1 MKVTKYG
8 HACVV
13 LEEQGKK
20 LVIDPGSWTE
30 GLGPLDNI
38 AAVVITHNH
47 QDHLNIQHLQA
58 ILQQNPGVQMF
69 GAQEAAQDMAKQN
82 IQANSV
88 TGGHAAT
95 VGPFTV
101 RFYGNMHA
109 LIHEDFPP
117 VPHNVGV
124 LVNDTFY
131 YPGDSFTVPDG
142 APVKILAVPASAP
155 WMKIAEA
162 VDFIN
167 TVRPQVCFPTHN
179 ALLSDI
185 GEQLTDNWFKGV
197 CDGIHATYHSL
208 KAGESFEA

>member
-1 MKVTKYG
+1 MKITKYG

-13 LEEQGKK
+13 LQEQGKK

-30 GLGPLDNI
+30 GLGSLDAI

-47 QDHLNIQHLQA
+47 GDHLRIEHLNA
-58 ILQQNPGVQMF
+58 IVQQNPGVQIF
-69 GAQEAAQDMAKQN
+69 GPQEVVNDAAKNN
-82 IQANSV
+82 IQVNKVISGF
-88 TGGHAAT
+88 TAT
-95 VGPFTV
+95 VGPFTI
-101 RFYGNMHA
+101 RFYGDMHA
-109 LIHEDFPP
+109 VIHQSFPP

-142 APVKILAVPASAP
+142 APVKTLAVPASAP

-162 VDFIN
+162 VDFIAM
-167 TVRPQVCFPTHN
+167 VQPQVCFSTHN

-185 GEQLTDNWFKGV
+185 GQQLTDSWFKRT
-197 CDGIHATYHSL
+197 CDTLHAEYYSL
-208 KAGESFEA
+208 KPGESFNA